1 MSEEIIS
8 EIEEDLQKE
17 KMRKYWSLYGKY
29 ILSVVI
35 LVVVIIGG
43 WQFYNFWENKKNNDA
58 SNNFLNILSISNN
71 DINEAI
77 NKINEVSD
85 LPNGYKF
92 LLKFKK
98 ASLLNRTGKNSEAQ
112 LIWEE
117 LYTDKSIDSDYKDIA
132 IISSLMNNYNQPD
145 LIVKLD
151 NIIEN
156 NTYFSNLSKELK
168 ANILYENG
176 KNQES
181 NDLFIEIL
189 NSPGINQRS
198 KERISNILKIFRNN

>member
-17 KMRKYWSLYGKY
+17 RLKKYWSLYGKY
-29 ILSVVI
+29 ISSVII
-35 LVVVIIGG
+35 LVIVIIGG

-77 NKINEVSD
+77 NKINGLSD

-98 ASLLNRTGKNSEAQ
+98 ASLLNKNGNNPEAQ
-112 LIWEE
+112 LIWKE
-117 LYTDKSIDSDYKDIA
+117 LYSDKYIDPDYKDIA
-132 IISSLMNNYNQPD
+132 IISSLMNDYDQPE
-145 LIVKLD
+145 LIAKLD
-151 NIIEN
+151 DIIKNNIN
-156 NTYFSNLSKELK
+156 FSNLSKELK
-168 ANILYENG
+168 ASILYENG
-176 KNQES
+176 KRQES
-181 NDLFIEIL
+181 KDLFIELL

-198 KERISNILKIFRNN
+198 RERISNILKIFRNN

>member
-17 KMRKYWSLYGKY
+17 RMRKYWSLYGKY

-35 LVVVIIGG
+35 LVIVIIGG
-43 WQFYNFWENKKNNDA
+43 WQFYNFWENKKNNNA

-71 DINEAI
+71 DVNEAI
-77 NKINEVSD
+77 NKINETSD

-132 IISSLMNNYNQPD
+132 IISSLMNNYDQPE
-145 LIVKLD
+145 LIIKLD
-151 NIIEN
+151 NIIKN
-156 NTYFSNLSKELK
+156 NVFFSNLSKELK
-168 ANILYENG
+168 ANILHENG
-176 KNQES
+176 KIQES

>member
-17 KMRKYWSLYGKY
+17 KLKKYWNLYGWY
-29 ILSVVI
+29 ISSIMI
-35 LVVVIIGG
+35 LVIVIIGG

-58 SNNFLNILSISNN
+58 SNNFLNILSMSNN
-71 DINEAI
+71 NINDAI
-77 NKINEVSD
+77 NKINELSD

-98 ASLLNRTGKNSEAQ
+98 ASLLNSIGKNSEAQ
-112 LIWEE
+112 LIWKE
-117 LYTDKSIDSDYKDIA
+117 LYSETSIDPYYKDIA
-132 IISSLMNNYNQPD
+132 IISSLMNDYDQPE

-151 NIIEN
+151 DIIKN
-156 NTYFSNLSKELK
+156 NVYFSNLSKELK

-176 KNQES
+176 KIQES
-181 NDLFIEIL
+181 KNLFNEIL

-198 KERISNILKIFRNN
+198 QERISNILKIFRNN

>member
-17 KMRKYWSLYGKY
+17 RLKKYWSLYGKY
-29 ILSVVI
+29 ISSVII
-35 LVVVIIGG
+35 LVIVIIGG
-43 WQFYNFWENKKNNDA
+43 WQFYNFWENKKNKDA

-77 NKINEVSD
+77 NKINGLTD

-98 ASLLNRTGKNSEAQ
+98 ASLLNKNGNNTEAQ
-112 LIWEE
+112 LIWKE
-117 LYTDKSIDSDYKDIA
+117 LYSDKYIDPDYKDIA
-132 IISSLMNNYNQPD
+132 IISSLMNDYDQPE
-145 LIVKLD
+145 LIAKLD
-151 NIIEN
+151 DIIKNNIN
-156 NTYFSNLSKELK
+156 FSNLSKELK
-168 ANILYENG
+168 ASILYDNG
-176 KNQES
+176 KRQES
-181 NDLFIEIL
+181 KDLFIELL

-198 KERISNILKIFRNN
+198 RERISNILKIFRNN

>member
-17 KMRKYWSLYGKY
+17 RLKKYWSLYGKY
-29 ILSVVI
+29 ISSIII
-35 LVVVIIGG
+35 LVIVIIGG

-77 NKINEVSD
+77 NKINGLSD

-98 ASLLNRTGKNSEAQ
+98 ASLLNKNGNNTEAQ
-112 LIWEE
+112 LIWKE
-117 LYTDKSIDSDYKDIA
+117 LYSDKYIDPDYKDIA
-132 IISSLMNNYNQPD
+132 IISSLMNDYDQPE
-145 LIVKLD
+145 LIAKLD
-151 NIIEN
+151 DIIKNNIN
-156 NTYFSNLSKELK
+156 FSNLSKELK
-168 ANILYENG
+168 ASILYDNG
-176 KNQES
+176 KIQES
-181 NDLFIEIL
+181 KDLFIELL

-198 KERISNILKIFRNN
+198 RERISNILKIFRNN

>member
-17 KMRKYWSLYGKY
+17 RLKKYWSLYGKY
-29 ILSVVI
+29 ISSVII
-35 LVVVIIGG
+35 LVIVIIGG

-77 NKINEVSD
+77 NKINGLSD

-98 ASLLNRTGKNSEAQ
+98 ASLLNKNGNNPEAQ
-112 LIWEE
+112 LIWKE
-117 LYTDKSIDSDYKDIA
+117 LYSDKYIDPDYKDIA
-132 IISSLMNNYNQPD
+132 IISSLMNDYDQPE
-145 LIVKLD
+145 LITKLD
-151 NIIEN
+151 DIIKNNIN
-156 NTYFSNLSKELK
+156 FSNLSKELK
-168 ANILYENG
+168 ASILYENG
-176 KNQES
+176 KRQES
-181 NDLFIEIL
+181 KDLFIELL

-198 KERISNILKIFRNN
+198 RERISNILKIFRNN

>member
-17 KMRKYWSLYGKY
+17 RMRKYWSLYGKY

-35 LVVVIIGG
+35 LVIVIIGG

-71 DINEAI
+71 DVNEAI
-77 NKINEVSD
+77 NKINETSD

-98 ASLLNRTGKNSEAQ
+98 ASLLNRIGKNSEAQ

-132 IISSLMNNYNQPD
+132 IISSLMNNYDQPE

-151 NIIEN
+151 KIIKT

-176 KNQES
+176 QNQES
-181 NDLFIEIL
+181 NDLFIELL

-198 KERISNILKIFRNN
+198 QERISNILKIFRNN

>member
-17 KMRKYWSLYGKY
+17 RLKKYWSLYGKY
-29 ILSVVI
+29 ISSVII
-35 LVVVIIGG
+35 LVIVIIGG

-77 NKINEVSD
+77 NKINGLSD

-98 ASLLNRTGKNSEAQ
+98 ASLLNKNGNNTEAQ
-112 LIWEE
+112 LIWKE
-117 LYTDKSIDSDYKDIA
+117 LYSDKYIDPDYKDIA
-132 IISSLMNNYNQPD
+132 IISSLMNDYDQPE
-145 LIVKLD
+145 LIAKLD
-151 NIIEN
+151 DIIKNNIN
-156 NTYFSNLSKELK
+156 FSNLSKELK
-168 ANILYENG
+168 ASILYDNG
-176 KNQES
+176 KRQES
-181 NDLFIEIL
+181 KDLFIELL

-198 KERISNILKIFRNN
+198 RERISNILKIFRNN

>member
-1 MSEEIIS
+1 MSEEIIT

-17 KMRKYWSLYGKY
+17 RLKKYWSLYGKY
-29 ILSVVI
+29 ISSVVI
-35 LVVVIIGG
+35 LVIIIIGG

-58 SNNFLNILSISNN
+58 SNNFLNILSISND
-71 DINEAI
+71 DINDAI
-77 NKINEVSD
+77 NKINGLSD

-98 ASLLNRTGKNSEAQ
+98 ASLLNKTGKKPEAQ

-117 LYTDKSIDSDYKDIA
+117 LYSDRSIDSDYKDIA
-132 IISSLMNNYNQPD
+132 IISSLMNDYDQPE
-145 LIVKLD
+145 LIAKLD
-151 NIIEN
+151 DIIKN
-156 NTYFSNLSKELK
+156 NVYFSDLSKELK

-176 KNQES
+176 KIQES
-181 NDLFIEIL
+181 KNLFNEIL

-198 KERISNILKIFRNN
+198 QERISNILKIFRNN

>member
-17 KMRKYWSLYGKY
+17 RLKKYWSLYGKY
-29 ILSVVI
+29 ISSIII
-35 LVVVIIGG
+35 LVIVIIGG

-77 NKINEVSD
+77 NKINGLSD

-98 ASLLNRTGKNSEAQ
+98 ASLLNKNGNNPEAQ
-112 LIWEE
+112 LIWKE
-117 LYTDKSIDSDYKDIA
+117 LYSDKYIDPDYKDIA
-132 IISSLMNNYNQPD
+132 IISSLMNDYDQPE
-145 LIVKLD
+145 LITKLD
-151 NIIEN
+151 DIIKNNIN
-156 NTYFSNLSKELK
+156 FSNLSKELK
-168 ANILYENG
+168 ASILYDSG
-176 KNQES
+176 KRQES
-181 NDLFIEIL
+181 KDLFIELL

-198 KERISNILKIFRNN
+198 RERISNILKIFRNN

>member
-17 KMRKYWSLYGKY
+17 RLKKYWSLYGKY
-29 ILSVVI
+29 ISSVII
-35 LVVVIIGG
+35 LVIVIIGG

-77 NKINEVSD
+77 NKINGLSD

-98 ASLLNRTGKNSEAQ
+98 ASLLNKNGNNPEAQ
-112 LIWEE
+112 LIWKE
-117 LYTDKSIDSDYKDIA
+117 LYSDKYIDPDYKDIA
-132 IISSLMNNYNQPD
+132 IISSLMNDYDQPE
-145 LIVKLD
+145 LITKLD
-151 NIIEN
+151 DIIKNNIN
-156 NTYFSNLSKELK
+156 FSNLSKELK
-168 ANILYENG
+168 ASILYDNG
-176 KNQES
+176 KIQES
-181 NDLFIEIL
+181 KDLFIELL

-198 KERISNILKIFRNN
+198 QERISNILKIFRNN

>member
-17 KMRKYWSLYGKY
+17 RLRKYWSLYGKY
-29 ILSVVI
+29 ISSVVF
-35 LVVVIIGG
+35 LVIIIIGG

-71 DINEAI
+71 DLNQAI
-77 NKINEVSD
+77 NKVNELSD
-85 LPNGYKF
+85 LPNGYKL

-98 ASLLNRTGKNSEAQ
+98 ASLLNRIGKNLEAQ
-112 LIWEE
+112 LIWKE
-117 LYTDKSIDSDYKDIA
+117 LYSDKYIDPYYKDIA
-132 IISSLMNNYNQPD
+132 IISSLMNDYDQPE

-151 NIIEN
+151 DIIKNNI
-156 NTYFSNLSKELK
+156 YFSNLSKELK

-176 KNQES
+176 KIQES
-181 NDLFIEIL
+181 KVLFNEIL

-198 KERISNILKIFRNN
+198 QERISNILKIFRNN

>member
-17 KMRKYWSLYGKY
+17 RLRKYWRLYGKY
-29 ILSVVI
+29 ISSVII
-35 LVVVIIGG
+35 LVIVIIGG

-77 NKINEVSD
+77 NKINGLSD

-98 ASLLNRTGKNSEAQ
+98 ASLLNKNGNNTEAQ
-112 LIWEE
+112 LIWKE
-117 LYTDKSIDSDYKDIA
+117 LYSDKYIDPDYKDIA
-132 IISSLMNNYNQPD
+132 IISSLMNDFDQPE
-145 LIVKLD
+145 LISKLD
-151 NIIEN
+151 DIIKNNIN
-156 NTYFSNLSKELK
+156 FSNLSKELK
-168 ANILYENG
+168 ASILYDNG
-176 KNQES
+176 KIQES
-181 NDLFIEIL
+181 KDLFIELL

-198 KERISNILKIFRNN
+198 RERISNILKIFRNN

>member
-17 KMRKYWSLYGKY
+17 RLRKYWSLYGKY
-29 ILSVVI
+29 ISSVII
-35 LVVVIIGG
+35 LVIVIIGG

-58 SNNFLNILSISNN
+58 SNDFLNILSISNN

-77 NKINEVSD
+77 NKINGLSD

-98 ASLLNRTGKNSEAQ
+98 ASLLNKNGNNPEAQ
-112 LIWEE
+112 LIWKE
-117 LYTDKSIDSDYKDIA
+117 LYSDKYIDPDYKDIA
-132 IISSLMNNYNQPD
+132 IISSLMNDYDQPE
-145 LIVKLD
+145 LIAKLD
-151 NIIEN
+151 DIIKNNIN
-156 NTYFSNLSKELK
+156 FSNLSKELK
-168 ANILYENG
+168 ASILYDNG
-176 KNQES
+176 KRQES
-181 NDLFIEIL
+181 KDLFIELL

-198 KERISNILKIFRNN
+198 RERISNILKIFRNN

>member
-17 KMRKYWSLYGKY
+17 RLKKYWSLYGKY
-29 ILSVVI
+29 ISSVII
-35 LVVVIIGG
+35 LVIVIIGG

-77 NKINEVSD
+77 NKINGLSD

-98 ASLLNRTGKNSEAQ
+98 ASLLNKNGNNTEAQ
-112 LIWEE
+112 LIWKE
-117 LYTDKSIDSDYKDIA
+117 LYSDKYIDPDYKDIA
-132 IISSLMNNYNQPD
+132 IISSLMNDYDQPE
-145 LIVKLD
+145 LIAKLD
-151 NIIEN
+151 DIIKNNIN
-156 NTYFSNLSKELK
+156 FSNLSKELK
-168 ANILYENG
+168 ASILYENG
-176 KNQES
+176 KRQES
-181 NDLFIEIL
+181 KDLFIKLL

-198 KERISNILKIFRNN
+198 RERISNILKIFRNN

>member
-17 KMRKYWSLYGKY
+17 RLKKYWSLYGKY
-29 ILSVVI
+29 ISSVII
-35 LVVVIIGG
+35 LVIVIIGG

-77 NKINEVSD
+77 NKINGLSD

-98 ASLLNRTGKNSEAQ
+98 ASLLNKNGNNTEAQ
-112 LIWEE
+112 LIWKE
-117 LYTDKSIDSDYKDIA
+117 LYSDKYIDPDYKDIA
-132 IISSLMNNYNQPD
+132 IICSLMNDYDQPE

-151 NIIEN
+151 DIIKNNI
-156 NTYFSNLSKELK
+156 YFSNLSKELK
-168 ANILYENG
+168 ASILFGNG
-176 KNQES
+176 KRQES
-181 NDLFIEIL
+181 KNLFIEL
-189 NSPGINQRS
+189 LSSPGINQRS
-198 KERISNILKIFRNN
+198 QERISNILRIFGNN

>member
-17 KMRKYWSLYGKY
+17 RLKKYWSLYGKY
-29 ILSVVI
+29 ISSVII
-35 LVVVIIGG
+35 LVIVIIGG

-77 NKINEVSD
+77 NKINGLSD

-98 ASLLNRTGKNSEAQ
+98 ASLLNKNGNNSEAQ
-112 LIWEE
+112 LIWKE
-117 LYTDKSIDSDYKDIA
+117 LYSDKYIDPDYKDIA
-132 IISSLMNNYNQPD
+132 IISSLMNDYDQPE
-145 LIVKLD
+145 LIAKLD
-151 NIIEN
+151 DIIKNNIN
-156 NTYFSNLSKELK
+156 FSNLSKELK
-168 ANILYENG
+168 ASILYDNG
-176 KNQES
+176 KIQES
-181 NDLFIEIL
+181 KDLFMELL

-198 KERISNILKIFRNN
+198 RERISNILKIFRNN

>member
-17 KMRKYWSLYGKY
+17 RLKKYWSLYGKY
-29 ILSVVI
+29 ISSVII
-35 LVVVIIGG
+35 LVIVIIGG

-77 NKINEVSD
+77 NKINGLSD

-98 ASLLNRTGKNSEAQ
+98 ASLLNKNGNNTEAQ
-112 LIWEE
+112 LIWKE
-117 LYTDKSIDSDYKDIA
+117 LYSDKYIDPDYKDIA
-132 IISSLMNNYNQPD
+132 IISSLMNDYDQPE
-145 LIVKLD
+145 LITKLD
-151 NIIEN
+151 DIIKNNIN
-156 NTYFSNLSKELK
+156 FSNLSKELK
-168 ANILYENG
+168 ASILYDNG
-176 KNQES
+176 KIQES
-181 NDLFIEIL
+181 KDLFIELL

-198 KERISNILKIFRNN
+198 RERISNILKIFRNN

>member
-17 KMRKYWSLYGKY
+17 RLKKYWSLYGKY
-29 ILSVVI
+29 ISSVII
-35 LVVVIIGG
+35 LVIVIIGG

-77 NKINEVSD
+77 NKINGLSD

-98 ASLLNRTGKNSEAQ
+98 ASLLNKNGNNPEAQ
-112 LIWEE
+112 LIWKE
-117 LYTDKSIDSDYKDIA
+117 LYSDKYIDPDYKDIA
-132 IISSLMNNYNQPD
+132 IISSLMNDYDQPE
-145 LIVKLD
+145 LITKLD
-151 NIIEN
+151 DIIKNNIN
-156 NTYFSNLSKELK
+156 FSNLSKELK
-168 ANILYENG
+168 ASILYDNG
-176 KNQES
+176 KIQES
-181 NDLFIEIL
+181 KDLFIELL

-198 KERISNILKIFRNN
+198 RERISNILKIFRNN

>member
-17 KMRKYWSLYGKY
+17 RLRKYWSLYGRY
-29 ILSVVI
+29 ISSTII
-35 LVVVIIGG
+35 LVIVIVGG

-58 SNNFLNILSISNN
+58 SNNFLNILSISND
-71 DINEAI
+71 DINDAI
-77 NKINEVSD
+77 NKINGLSD

-98 ASLLNRTGKNSEAQ
+98 ASLLNKTGKNPEAQ

-117 LYTDKSIDSDYKDIA
+117 LYSDRSIDSDYKDIA
-132 IISSLMNNYNQPD
+132 IISSLMNNYDQPE
-145 LIVKLD
+145 LISKLD
-151 NIIEN
+151 DIIKKN
-156 NTYFSNLSKELK
+156 VYFSDLSKELK

-176 KNQES
+176 KIQES
-181 NDLFIEIL
+181 KDLFNEVL

-198 KERISNILKIFRNN
+198 QERISNILKIFRNN

>member
-17 KMRKYWSLYGKY
+17 RLKKYWSLYGKY
-29 ILSVVI
+29 ISSVII
-35 LVVVIIGG
+35 LVIVIIGG

-77 NKINEVSD
+77 NKINGLSD

-98 ASLLNRTGKNSEAQ
+98 ASLLNKNGNNSEAQ
-112 LIWEE
+112 LIWKE
-117 LYTDKSIDSDYKDIA
+117 LYSDKYIDPDYKDIA
-132 IISSLMNNYNQPD
+132 IISSLMNDYDQPE
-145 LIVKLD
+145 LITKLD
-151 NIIEN
+151 DIIKNNIN
-156 NTYFSNLSKELK
+156 FSNLSKELK
-168 ANILYENG
+168 ASILYDNG
-176 KNQES
+176 KIQES
-181 NDLFIEIL
+181 KDLFIELL

-198 KERISNILKIFRNN
+198 RERISNILKIFRNN